1 MRNSTLCY
9 FPKKESAWKQEDV
22 SSSGLSKEYS
32 LTNSTNKDERWK
44 RGRRCSMTR
53 SLNIPVTNETVWNV
67 VTEIAS
73 KSHVLKEQI
82 KTQLMSVKSQ
92 SVSDLKTLV
101 RNLQKTKK
109 QYMQERADLETA
121 LTKIDTDRVMKRI
134 SAKQTK
140 DIKVNIK
147 KELDAVNKQ
156 IDEIDAKLQDNTN
169 QQKWIDWVGQF
180 KKTYANVGKFN
191 ETEQKAYLQGLVDRI
206 DVRLDDKTN
215 EHILDIKFQFPVVN
229 DRYIAQSNKIGS
241 KYEIKS
247 GKYVKSIK
255 GSFASKHFGRDGVK
269 EGEKTKKVF
278 NQSDLK
284 HVLWN
289 WECHRGIVGF
299 GGKSSTKSHTE
310 IYLIFHLKVRA
321 SHLWVAPY
329 NEYQQFL
336 FDTITDFRFK
346 GWYFQQIADW
356 LNENDYLTPRGKSF
370 RNAHAHSIVKKKGIR
385 EVRLNKMYEPEICDF
400 SLRFVDTTLIEEC
413 Q

>member
-1 MRNSTLCY
+1 
-9 FPKKESAWKQEDV
+9 
-22 SSSGLSKEYS
+22 
-32 LTNSTNKDERWK
+32 
-44 RGRRCSMTR
+44 MTR

-67 VTEIAS
+67 VTKIAS

-180 KKTYANVGKFN
+180 KKAYANVGKFN
-191 ETEQKAYLQGLVDRI
+191 ETEQKAYLQGLVNRI

-269 EGEKTKKVF
+269 EVEKTKK
-278 NQSDLK
+278 
-284 HVLWN
+284 
-289 WECHRGIVGF
+289 
-299 GGKSSTKSHTE
+299 
-310 IYLIFHLKVRA
+310 YLIRV
-321 SHLWVAPY
+321 
-329 NEYQQFL
+329 
-336 FDTITDFRFK
+336 T
-346 GWYFQQIADW
+346 
-356 LNENDYLTPRGKSF
+356 
-370 RNAHAHSIVKKKGIR
+370 
-385 EVRLNKMYEPEICDF
+385 
-400 SLRFVDTTLIEEC
+400 
-413 Q
+413 